1 MSTDPVAEL
10 MLRTPA
16 RYFRHQDGGIYQ
28 RIGEGHSTVDCSEHV
43 AYMHVWPFDQKLW
56 FRPVEEWTPERFKE
70 ITTQEVL
77 RVMQTGTRFDA
88 QNAVTKAKE
97 LRKGLKK

>member
-10 MLRTPA
+10 LLRKHT

-28 RIGEGHSTVDCSEHV
+28 IIGEGHSTVDCSEYV
-43 AYMHVWPFDQKLW
+43 AYMHVWPFEQKLW
-56 FRPVEEWTPERFKE
+56 FRPKEEWTPERFKE
-70 ITTQEVL
+70 IPYNDVKLAME
-77 RVMQTGTRFDA
+77 TGTRLDA
-88 QNAVTKAKE
+88 QNAVTTAKE